1 MSIAN
6 NTDSNIYPVVSIVT
20 ICYNAADS
28 LPLTMDSVLAQDYNN
43 YEYIIQDGNST
54 DNTFEIV
61 ESYRQK
67 FNDKGINF
75 IYNREKDG
83 GIYDAMN
90 KAMASCSGRYIN
102 YMNAGDCFYQDTV
115 LSDIFDRSIK
125 ITGTIL
131 YGDCAEYEYGR
142 FNLFLK
148 NPDGIEEVMPFS
160 HQSVFASADFL
171 KAHPFNTSYR
181 YSADYDFLLAAHD
194 AGEAFTDTGV
204 IVCITTK
211 DGLSSVN
218 YHDMLMES
226 ARILKSHGKY
236 HHTDEELASI
246 EKTLKLKQFV
256 LDHFPVF
263 IKKSIRTMQIK
274 SRGQN
279 FEYIIPPW
287 YKKYVI
293 KK

>member
-1 MSIAN
+1 MSDKPDI
-6 NTDSNIYPVVSIVT
+6 TSSTTPYISIVT
-20 ICYNAADS
+20 ICYNAAKD
-28 LPLTMDSVLAQDYNN
+28 LPLTIESVLAQDFLN

-54 DNTFEIV
+54 DNTPEIV
-61 ESYRQK
+61 ESYRLK
-67 FNDKGINF
+67 FEKKGIRF

-90 KAMASCSGRYIN
+90 KGVAASSGEYVN
-102 YMNAGDCFYQDTV
+102 FMNAGDCFYSSSV
-115 LSDIFDRSIK
+115 LTDIFDRSIPLS
-125 ITGTIL
+125 GTII

-148 NPDGIEEVMPFS
+148 NYEHIEEVMPFS
-160 HQSVFASADFL
+160 HQSVFASRQYLIDN
-171 KAHPFNTSYR
+171 PFNTAYR
-181 YSADYDFLLAAHD
+181 YSADYDFLLKAYKD
-194 AGEAFTDTGV
+194 GKTFTDSGI

-218 YHDMLMES
+218 YHEMLMES
-226 ARILKSHGKY
+226 AMILKSHGVY
-236 HHTDEELASI
+236 HHTEEELLQI

-263 IKKSIRTMQIK
+263 IKKSIRAYQIK
-274 SRGQN
+274 SRGQD
-279 FEYIIPPW
+279 FEVVVPPW
-287 YKKYVI
+287 YKNLT